1 MLSSLLSLL
10 RSKLLSATKEET
22 VETVLQETVEAVLQ
36 ETEVRNDCKSER
48 ILADAEADAA
58 RLWEIEKEEDFT
70 DL

>member
-10 RSKLLSATKEET
+10 RSKLLSATKE
-22 VETVLQETVEAVLQ
+22 ETVEAVLQ

>member
-1 MLSSLLSLL
+1 MSSLLSLL
-10 RSKLLSATKEET
+10 RSKLCTSSVTKEDT
-22 VETVLQETVEAVLQ
+22 VEIIPQ

>member
-10 RSKLLSATKEET
+10 RSKFCTSSVTKEET
-22 VETVLQETVEAVLQ
+22 VEVISQ

-48 ILADAEADAA
+48 ILANAEADAA
-58 RLWEIEKEEDFT
+58 RLWEIEKGEDFT